1 MSEFLKECFMTV
13 NLPVTVMLLTVL
25 GYWLMVIVGVLGLD
39 ALDLDFG
46 ADADVDVDLDAD
58 VDADIDGGWFGSA
71 VEFLYLGDVP
81 VVIVGSFF
89 VVFMWI
95 STLLSNHYLNEQHS
109 ILVMAIWLIPN
120 VIVSLLLTRAAI
132 MPFATMF
139 KNYDKTDF
147 TRENMVGKIG
157 IVKTSEVTSEF
168 GQIEIQQAGPP
179 MVINVRT
186 QPGTRLRQGDAAKIV
201 SFNDMNDTFLVEL
214 SKWEKE

>member
-1 MSEFLKECFMTV
+1 MGKTMGEFLKECFLTV

-39 ALDLDFG
+39 ALDLDLD
-46 ADADVDVDLDAD
+46 ADADIDADVDG
-58 VDADIDGGWFGSA
+58 GGWLGSA
-71 VEFLYLGDVP
+71 LEFLYLGDVP

-95 STLLSNHYLNEQHS
+95 ATLLSNHYLNEQHS
-109 ILVMAIWLIPN
+109 ILMMALWFIPN
-120 VIVSLLLTRAAI
+120 VILSLLLTRVSM

-157 IVKTSEVTSEF
+157 IVKTSEVTCEF

-186 QPGTRLRQGDAAKIV
+186 EPGTRLRQGDAAKIV
-201 SFNDMNDTFLVEL
+201 SFNNMNDTFLVEL